1 MSKDREQALRAEVR
15 LEAGKTAF
23 RRKTKRGKRGK
34 RGLQKAKITTQ
45 GENQAGIRVFSA
57 ACLAPCW
64 IGCFHVRAKA
74 RTLHFLLKVQM
85 RLP

>member
-57 ACLAPCW
+57 ACVNIPRQSRGLYD
-64 IGCFHVRAKA
+64 VSRSK
-74 RTLHFLLKVQM
+74 
-85 RLP
+85 RLERGR